1 MKNKSI
7 VALAII
13 AVMFAESCGQSSS
26 TTSTTTTDSTDS
38 TAVIADSVTVAMDSL
53 AIAQ

>member
-26 TTSTTTTDSTDS
+26 TTSTTTTDST
-38 TAVIADSVTVAMDSL
+38 AVIADSVTVAMDSL